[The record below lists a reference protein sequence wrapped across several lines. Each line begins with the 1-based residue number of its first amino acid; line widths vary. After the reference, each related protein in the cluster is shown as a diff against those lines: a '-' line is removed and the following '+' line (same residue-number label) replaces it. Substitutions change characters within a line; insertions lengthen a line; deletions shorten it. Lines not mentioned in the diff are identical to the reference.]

1 TRFSQLPGHITD
13 KILSRLPI
21 KEAVRTRIL
30 SSKWRYKCS
39 SLPNLV
45 FDDRC
50 TSTTGIHS
58 PQLSLN
64 ENSVKII
71 DEVLLLHT
79 GSIQKF
85 KLSHK
90 GFCTT
95 SNIDRWILHLSRV
108 SIESITLVVWKGQN
122 YKIPTSLFN
131 CQKLMDLKLIRC
143 VIKIPPRFEGFKNLR
158 SLYLLRVELS
168 PDSLEALISQC
179 PLLKD
184 LSLVEGITRV
194 NVKACNLER
203 LLLQGGFQ
211 DVVFG
216 VMNHLKS
223 VTYLFTCIDFNSV
236 EEIWTIMCLIR
247 SSPLLKQ
254 VDFKARTEKRTTVG
268 LAANYWEDHQ
278 SSCFQQVR
286 VASLDNISGSQ
297 PELRFIKFLLSHLRG
312 LQKMRIKPKNRSEDG
327 KLVRE
332 LLRFPRTSA
341 QAELIFLDPVNP

>member
-1 TRFSQLPGHITD
+1 
-13 KILSRLPI
+13 
-21 KEAVRTRIL
+21 
-30 SSKWRYKCS
+30 
-39 SLPNLV
+39 
-45 FDDRC
+45 
-50 TSTTGIHS
+50 
-58 PQLSLN
+58 
-64 ENSVKII
+64 
-71 DEVLLLHT
+71 
-79 GSIQKF
+79 
-85 KLSHK
+85 
-90 GFCTT
+90 
-95 SNIDRWILHLSRV
+95 
-108 SIESITLVVWKGQN
+108 
-122 YKIPTSLFN
+122 
-131 CQKLMDLKLIRC
+131 MDLKLIRC

-184 LSLVEGITRV
+184 LFLVEGITRV
-194 NVKACNLER
+194 NVKAGNLER

-223 VTYLFTCIDFNSV
+223 VTVSFYDDIASKSEPGDTNSSNLNKFFQNLPKIQILKLEKYLLKYLALGSVPQTLPNAMVLLKYLFTCIDFNSV

-254 VDFKARTEKRTTVG
+254 VDFKARTEKRTAVG

-297 PELRFIKFLLSHLRG
+297 PELRFIKFLLSHLPG

-332 LLRFPRTSA
+332 CCGSREHQHKL
-341 QAELIFLDPVNP
+341 N